1 MLGTQDYSPL
11 NIDNKTCERSYP
23 SDHEDDNSDEEESEM
38 MEQFGG
44 FLDNIG
50 KMLEDEPLDE
60 EGVKRSKKLA
70 LRSKLRTYKKKT
82 DQLKSLNIKKMTS
95 DPKRKKLKF

>member
-1 MLGTQDYSPL
+1 MMQYSSTPDISPL
-11 NIDNKTCERSYP
+11 NIDNKTNERSYL
-23 SDHEDDNSDEEESEM
+23 SDHEDDDSEEESEM

-70 LRSKLRTYKKKT
+70 LRTKLRTYKKKT
-82 DQLKSLNIKKMTS
+82 E
-95 DPKRKKLKF
+95 